1 MPKKEI
7 PTPPS
12 IWELFGMT
20 ISPITNHSG
29 VQLGILGTHL
39 GFLDALVPNDDGRL
53 PRNES
58 GELVVFA
65 GARDICEMSP
75 VKVDSIQISAF
86 GTTIPEDTDELVG
99 KLKGIGLEPQLVMM
113 VGGVNPYDPADE
125 DAALAQLQVNIG
137 AAIRNGIK
145 QINSTSIEEWMSG
158 EPAKDEA
165 EFQARV
171 AQNIKL
177 HARAYRESGLAD
189 SCVEN
194 WNIEFLRPGEF
205 ENFTSLAKLMP
216 IIDGLRAETGNS
228 FFRVLVDAAH
238 CGDSGTTMA
247 ENETLIQQLAENDQ
261 LGPYHC
267 SVPTTRGCLSSDDG
281 WVPALL
287 ASSAKTGKLESAFV
301 EIFRHDDPVLEG
313 LRTLDPGHGVDTS
326 GGRTYT
332 ELMVEGLIETAR
344 RLNNYKAR
352 GIIS

>member
-1 MPKKEI
+1 
-7 PTPPS
+7 
-12 IWELFGMT
+12 MT
-20 ISPITNHSG
+20 IPPITNHSG

-39 GFLDALVPNDDGRL
+39 GFLDALVPDDEGHL
-53 PRNES
+53 PRDES

-65 GARDICEMSP
+65 GAKAICEMSP
-75 VKVDSIQISAF
+75 VKVDSIQISSF
-86 GTTIPEDTDELVG
+86 GTTLPEDMDELIG
-99 KLKGIGLEPQLVMM
+99 KLKGIGLDPQLVMM
-113 VGGVNPYDPADE
+113 VGGVNPYNPDDE
-125 DAALAQLQVNIG
+125 DAAVAQLQVNIG
-137 AAIRNGIK
+137 CAIRNGIT

-158 EPAKDEA
+158 EGPKDED
-165 EFQARV
+165 EFSARV

-216 IIDGLRAETGNS
+216 VMNGLRKELGNS

-247 ENETLIQQLAENDQ
+247 ENKALIAELASNDQ
-261 LGPYHC
+261 LGPFHC
-267 SVPTTRGCLSSDDG
+267 SVPTTRGCLTSDDG

-287 ASSAKTGKLESAFV
+287 AASARTGKLESAFV
-301 EIFRHDDPVLEG
+301 EIFRHDDPALEG
-313 LRTLDPGHGVDTS
+313 LRKLDPGHGVDTT

-332 ELMVEGLIETAR
+332 ELMVDGLIEAAR
-344 RLNNYKAR
+344 RLNNYKSR
-352 GIIS
+352 GML